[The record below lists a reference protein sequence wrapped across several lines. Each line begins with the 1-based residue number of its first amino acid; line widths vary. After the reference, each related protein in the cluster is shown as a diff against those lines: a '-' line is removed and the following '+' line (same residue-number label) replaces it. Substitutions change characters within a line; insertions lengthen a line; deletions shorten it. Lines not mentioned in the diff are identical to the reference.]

1 MDKRDGFPN
10 LSSARSE
17 LVQLIIGCGGGGG
30 GVVAANAYAYAHER
44 VESGGLRDVLRNGG
58 GSPKDGRNLAL
69 ASVSLAFFLFK
80 ET

>member
-30 GVVAANAYAYAHER
+30 VVAANAYAYAHER
-44 VESGGLRDVLRNGG
+44 VVSGGLRDVLRNGG